1 MVTRVNGFSGMDIDS
16 MVKNMMN
23 AKRVPLEKLNQDKQL
38 LEWKREGYRELNSRL
53 YDFRTNKLGTKYGSS
68 SALNANKAVVTGNTD
83 AVKAEATSM
92 ANGIEMKIS
101 VTQLAT
107 RTTYSTPG
115 LGQGIT
121 GSTSLAKLDNVDL
134 SIMTPKEVEE
144 YLNKGFDIK
153 INGADFKDK
162 NGKSLFNGST
172 SISTL
177 VATINSNEKANAI
190 ASFDEITGKLTISA
204 KDSGEG
210 GTVEIVNP
218 AQGNALI
225 GLFSKTKVVE
235 TNGLESTID
244 ESTTTMGQLQ
254 NLTVEEANSKKYNF
268 SINGKSFNFDA
279 NTTIANLVK
288 GINDQVGANV
298 IASFDGKKLK
308 IVGKDDGAVVMGG
321 GSYELLKMFKGT
333 VPKVIG
339 NDAIEKV
346 IDGKNAQVTINGEKL
361 DNIKS
366 NTFTINGFQL
376 TLLKATIVKDSG
388 GTEIDTPLIVK
399 NQSDPEKVLE
409 TIKGFIE
416 DYNDLIKM
424 LNTKVDEAKFRDFK
438 PLTDEQKKEL
448 KEDDIKSW
456 TEKAKSGLFKNDD
469 IMKTVLSEMRMVI
482 TQQLGPLGALGITT
496 GKYMENGKLIL
507 EDETKL
513 KKAISANP
521 QIALDLFQGPAS
533 ASDSGLFDKLAANMT
548 SAIQK
553 ISDRAGTNRFTMDLT
568 SSFKEE
574 SVMGRTLKDYN
585 RRIGVMNKNLVNA
598 ENRYYKQFTAM
609 ETAMSKLQ
617 SQSSSLLSSLG
628 LSS

>member
-134 SIMTPKEVEE
+134 SVMTPKEVEE

-162 NGKSLFNGST
+162 NGKSLFNGRT

-218 AQGNALI
+218 TQGNSLI

-244 ESTTTMGQLQ
+244 ASITTMGQLQ

-268 SINGKSFNFDA
+268 SINGKSFNFEA

-288 GINDQVGANV
+288 EINDQVGANV

-321 GSYELLKMFKGT
+321 GSYELLKMFNGT

-346 IDGKNAQVTINGEKL
+346 IDGKNAKVTINGEKL

-376 TLLKATIVKDSG
+376 TLLKATVVKDSG
-388 GTEIDTPLIVK
+388 GTEIDTPL
-399 NQSDPEKVLE
+399 
-409 TIKGFIE
+409 
-416 DYNDLIKM
+416 
-424 LNTKVDEAKFRDFK
+424 
-438 PLTDEQKKEL
+438 
-448 KEDDIKSW
+448 
-456 TEKAKSGLFKNDD
+456 
-469 IMKTVLSEMRMVI
+469 
-482 TQQLGPLGALGITT
+482 
-496 GKYMENGKLIL
+496 
-507 EDETKL
+507 
-513 KKAISANP
+513 
-521 QIALDLFQGPAS
+521 
-533 ASDSGLFDKLAANMT
+533 
-548 SAIQK
+548 
-553 ISDRAGTNRFTMDLT
+553 
-568 SSFKEE
+568 
-574 SVMGRTLKDYN
+574 
-585 RRIGVMNKNLVNA
+585 
-598 ENRYYKQFTAM
+598 
-609 ETAMSKLQ
+609 
-617 SQSSSLLSSLG
+617 
-628 LSS
+628 

>member
-1 MVTRVNGFSGMDIDS
+1 
-16 MVKNMMN
+16 
-23 AKRVPLEKLNQDKQL
+23 
-38 LEWKREGYRELNSRL
+38 
-53 YDFRTNKLGTKYGSS
+53 
-68 SALNANKAVVTGNTD
+68 
-83 AVKAEATSM
+83 
-92 ANGIEMKIS
+92 
-101 VTQLAT
+101 
-107 RTTYSTPG
+107 
-115 LGQGIT
+115 
-121 GSTSLAKLDNVDL
+121 
-134 SIMTPKEVEE
+134 
-144 YLNKGFDIK
+144 
-153 INGADFKDK
+153 
-162 NGKSLFNGST
+162 
-172 SISTL
+172 
-177 VATINSNEKANAI
+177 
-190 ASFDEITGKLTISA
+190 
-204 KDSGEG
+204 
-210 GTVEIVNP
+210 
-218 AQGNALI
+218 
-225 GLFSKTKVVE
+225 
-235 TNGLESTID
+235 
-244 ESTTTMGQLQ
+244 
-254 NLTVEEANSKKYNF
+254 
-268 SINGKSFNFDA
+268 
-279 NTTIANLVK
+279 
-288 GINDQVGANV
+288 
-298 IASFDGKKLK
+298 
-308 IVGKDDGAVVMGG
+308 
-321 GSYELLKMFKGT
+321 
-333 VPKVIG
+333 
-339 NDAIEKV
+339 
-346 IDGKNAQVTINGEKL
+346 
-361 DNIKS
+361 
-366 NTFTINGFQL
+366 
-376 TLLKATIVKDSG
+376 
-388 GTEIDTPLIVK
+388 
-399 NQSDPEKVLE
+399 
-409 TIKGFIE
+409 
-416 DYNDLIKM
+416 M

-521 QIALDLFQGPAS
+521 QLALDLFQGPAS